1 MNQVRDR
8 LIEIGFSAETAA
20 TASYSVRGS
29 ANMGD
34 DVASFE
40 RAVDMAVGVALAME
54 GSNDSKAPMEGV
66 ETEASEVS
74 GVSGTSDVAGS
85 GSGGPGCLVLPLI
98 AGVPRQHVVNTSN
111 TASMNAYAHAEGSS
125 SDSAGVVVRAV
136 EGASPGSEPLSD
148 SHSTRQVQSRHVDG
162 QTHADFVNIAAR
174 AAIAQSSAIKK
185 KSQSDKAG
193 LLKQIQEDRQ
203 RMKERRMNST
213 AAVPVPAN
221 PSTASVAASTPSR
234 TLPQQA
240 KIQFRLHPSIGFAG
254 QPITHTFSAS
264 DSLASLFRFLRATVP
279 SIKPVSPSAQLQ
291 LRAAFPVRIFDEL
304 DGTNETRSLQEVQLT
319 PSAVLNVVILVNTS
333 APMSEP
339 AITAQAPTAAAA
351 AAAAAARD
359 PPFSDPMIEDAQE
372 ESFPPYPQ
380 VANQTDDEASTSE
393 NESDLDE
400 NDRNEMG
407 QSDGSDHGANEEN
420 SDDDD
425 LHNNNSDDDDDD
437 DDDDGHDDE
446 EEARGF
452 HGAGRRL
459 VDAPALR
466 IPGRRN
472 ETVIPAPNRNNF
484 GRGGVG
490 RGRGQRLGGQRL
502 GGAVETN
509 AEVGGSA
516 AVEQSLAFA
525 NRDLRLNAI
534 QSRLLGT
541 GSAEVTQSSVAAADA
556 TSPRKISRKPR
567 SPPSLLQLSAI
578 ASVSLLSLHGNKKK
592 LEPHQQQTLR
602 RLGAE
607 LAHQV
612 ITGIIKARHLDRF
625 MITRLAMC
633 PVKSYNLDSYSLAT
647 DSLLETI
654 SFTHWNTLTHISLK
668 GGSLI
673 TDEGVFHLQT
683 CRSLEYLDL
692 SACRL
697 TDTIFSVLTSSFG
710 DLSYLNLSRTKITSA
725 GLKRLC
731 QNADRLP
738 QLESLLLAGCA
749 NITSQYTLVDLS
761 VFTKSTLSTLSLQAC
776 PLVCPLIPPPSGHT
790 RSLNVL
796 DMSHIPTLLDE
807 DFVTISTF
815 TSLTDLDLTGSGGA
829 SLPAS
834 PINPADSSAATA
846 TAGISN
852 EEEPEEVPTVGQR
865 MLVTRLCNVEQL
877 KLPFRSIG
885 SINTLLRMQAGGM
898 GIRSSASCLHTLDL
912 SGYTCL
918 TDAGLA
924 GLSGFKNTL
933 KVLRLSGT
941 KVTEIGLRTGGV
953 GSLTV
958 LAEINLDRTFVGD
971 GIFSAIRDL
980 PLLEVLSLSNTN
992 VTDLGAM
999 ELSSCRFQFS
1009 LKRLNLAYTNVTVK
1023 GLVKGVHKYAQLISL
1038 NVERSGVVSMEQLT
1052 HKLEV
1057 SSRSAGVV
1065 MHDAMIS
1072 GWGVRWLR
1080 EEVTAMEG
1088 VQGA

>member
-1 MNQVRDR
+1 MNQDRVRDR

-20 TASYSVRGS
+20 TASYSVRSS
-29 ANMGD
+29 AEMGD
-34 DVASFE
+34 DAFE
-40 RAVDMAVGVALAME
+40 RALDTAVGVALAME
-54 GSNDSKAPMEGV
+54 GGSIDSKAPMEGV
-66 ETEASEVS
+66 ETEVSNVS
-74 GVSGTSDVAGS
+74 GVFGTSDVAGS
-85 GSGGPGCLVLPLI
+85 ATGSPGCLVLPLI
-98 AGVPRQHVVNTSN
+98 AGVPRQHVANPSN
-111 TASMNAYAHAEGSS
+111 TTSMNAYAHAEAGS
-125 SDSAGVVVRAV
+125 SDSAGIIGQAV
-136 EGASPGSEPLSD
+136 GGTNCGSEPLPD

-162 QTHADFVNIAAR
+162 QTHADFVNIAAM

-185 KSQSDKAG
+185 KSVSDKAN

-203 RMKERRMNST
+203 RMKERHMNSS
-213 AAVPVPAN
+213 AAVPVPVN
-221 PSTASVAASTPSR
+221 PSTASAPVSAPSH

-264 DSLASLFRFLRATVP
+264 DSLASLFRFLRATLP
-279 SIKPVSPSAQLQ
+279 SIKPASPSAQLQ

-304 DGTNETRSLQEVQLT
+304 DGANETRSLQEVQLT
-319 PSAVLNVVILVNTS
+319 PSGVLNVVILVNTS
-333 APMSEP
+333 ATVTEP
-339 AITAQAPTAAAA
+339 ADATQATAVARGPSPT
-351 AAAAAARD
+351 
-359 PPFSDPMIEDAQE
+359 SDPMIEDTE
-372 ESFPPYPQ
+372 EEPVNSHSQ
-380 VANQTDDEASTSE
+380 AANQSEDEENTSE
-393 NESDLDE
+393 
-400 NDRNEMG
+400 
-407 QSDGSDHGANEEN
+407 SDGDLGEDNGSEMDQ

-425 LHNNNSDDDDDD
+425 GDDGDHEENTDNDDHHDND
-437 DDDDGHDDE
+437 IDDDDGHDGE
-446 EEARGF
+446 EVPRGF

-459 VDAPALR
+459 VDAPAQGT
-466 IPGRRN
+466 PGRRN
-472 ETVIPAPNRNNF
+472 ETVIRARNRNNF
-484 GRGGVG
+484 GRGGG
-490 RGRGQRLGGQRL
+490 HRL
-502 GGAVETN
+502 GGAVEPSN
-509 AEVGGSA
+509 AGVGGSA
-516 AVEQSLAFA
+516 AVEQSRAFT

-534 QSRLLGT
+534 QNRLLGT
-541 GSAEVTQSSVAAADA
+541 GSAENTPSSAAATDA
-556 TSPRKISRKPR
+556 TSLRKVGRKPR

-578 ASVSLLSLHGNKKK
+578 ASVSLLCLHGNKKT
-592 LEPHQQQTLR
+592 LEPHQQHTLR
-602 RLGAE
+602 RLGAD

-612 ITGIIKARHLDRF
+612 ITAITKARHLDRF

-697 TDTIFSVLTSSFG
+697 TDAIFSVLTSAFG
-710 DLSYLNLSRTKITSA
+710 DLSFLNLSRTKITSA

-738 QLESLLLAGCA
+738 LLESLLLAGCA
-749 NITSQYTLVDLS
+749 NLTSQYTLVDLS
-761 VFTKSTLSTLSLQAC
+761 VFTKDSLSTLSLQAC
-776 PLVCPLIPPPSGHT
+776 PLVCPLIPPHPVYT

-796 DMSHIPTLLDE
+796 DMSYIPTLLDE
-807 DFVTISTF
+807 DFVTLSTF
-815 TSLTDLDLTGSGGA
+815 TSLTDLDLTGSGSA
-829 SLPAS
+829 PPPAP
-834 PINPADSSAATA
+834 PINPADSAAAAT
-846 TAGISN
+846 TARAAN
-852 EEEPEEVPTVGQR
+852 EEDPEEIPTVGQR
-865 MLVTRLCNVEQL
+865 MLVARLCNLEQL

-885 SINTLLRMQAGGM
+885 SINTLLRIQAGGI
-898 GIRSSASCLHTLDL
+898 GIGSNASCLHTLDL

-918 TDAGLA
+918 TDAGLS

-941 KVTEIGLRTGGV
+941 KVTEVGLRTGGV

-971 GIFSAIRDL
+971 GIISAIRDL

-1023 GLVKGVHKYAQLISL
+1023 GLVKGLHKYAQLVSL
-1038 NVERSGVVSMEQLT
+1038 NVERSGVVSVEQLM

-1057 SSRSAGVV
+1057 TARSAGAV

-1072 GWGVRWLR
+1072 GWGVRWLP
-1080 EEVTAMEG
+1080 EEVAEMEG

>member
-1 MNQVRDR
+1 MNQDRVRDR

-29 ANMGD
+29 ANVGD
-34 DVASFE
+34 DVAAFE

-54 GSNDSKAPMEGV
+54 GSNDSNAPMEGV
-66 ETEASEVS
+66 TTEDSEVS

-111 TASMNAYAHAEGSS
+111 TESMNAYAHARGSS
-125 SDSAGVVVRAV
+125 TDSAGVVDRAV
-136 EGASPGSEPLSD
+136 GGASSGPEFVSD

-193 LLKQIQEDRQ
+193 LLKQIQEDRL
-203 RMKERRMNST
+203 RMKERRMNSA

-221 PSTASVAASTPSR
+221 PSTASAATSAPSH

-254 QPITHTFSAS
+254 QPITHSFSAS

-279 SIKPVSPSAQLQ
+279 SIKPLSPSAQLQ
-291 LRAAFPVRIFDEL
+291 LCAAFPVRIFDEL

-319 PSAVLNVVILVNTS
+319 PSAVLNVVVLVNTS
-333 APMSEP
+333 APVTEP
-339 AITAQAPTAAAA
+339 AITAQVTTA

-359 PPFSDPMIEDAQE
+359 SPSSDPMIEDAQE
-372 ESFPPYPQ
+372 ESFHPHSQP
-380 VANQTDDEASTSE
+380 ANQTDDEANASE
-393 NESDLDE
+393 SESDLDE
-400 NDRNEMG
+400 NNGNEMDL
-407 QSDGSDHGANEEN
+407 SDDSDHDANEEH
-420 SDDDD
+420 SDNDDQ
-425 LHNNNSDDDDDD
+425 HNNNSDD

-459 VDAPALR
+459 VDAPALG

-472 ETVIPAPNRNNF
+472 ETVIRAPNRNNF
-484 GRGGVG
+484 GRGG
-490 RGRGQRLGGQRL
+490 GQRL
-502 GGAVETN
+502 GGAVETSN
-509 AEVGGSA
+509 VGVGGSA
-516 AVEQSLAFA
+516 AVEQSRAFA

-534 QSRLLGT
+534 QNRLLGT
-541 GSAEVTQSSVAAADA
+541 GSAEITQSSAAADA
-556 TSPRKISRKPR
+556 TFSRKMGRKPR
-567 SPPSLLQLSAI
+567 SPPSLLQLSVI
-578 ASVSLLSLHGNKKK
+578 ASVSLLCLHGNKKK
-592 LEPHQQQTLR
+592 LEPHQQHTLR

-731 QNADRLP
+731 QKADRLT

-749 NITSQYTLVDLS
+749 NVTSPYTLVDLS

-776 PLVCPLIPPPSGHT
+776 PLVCPLIPPPPGHT
-790 RSLNVL
+790 HALNVL

-834 PINPADSSAATA
+834 PINPADSAAAAATA
-846 TAGISN
+846 RAAN
-852 EEEPEEVPTVGQR
+852 EEEPEEIPTVGQR

-898 GIRSSASCLHTLDL
+898 GIGSSASCLHTLDL

-953 GSLTV
+953 GNLTV

-992 VTDLGAM
+992 VTDLGAT

-1038 NVERSGVVSMEQLT
+1038 NVERSGVVSVEQLM

-1057 SSRSAGVV
+1057 ASRSAGVV

-1072 GWGVRWLR
+1072 GWGVRWLP
-1080 EEVTAMEG
+1080 EEVAAMEG
-1088 VQGA
+1088 LQGA